1 MSQENVEIVRAVL
14 NALNRRDVEAV
25 LGFADSEIQWRPI
38 TSALSGEIYHGHAG
52 LQHWIEEIYR
62 DWEVFENAPEQFHDL
77 GDRVLVL
84 GTWHARGPKSGLQLD
99 GQPGAWLARLHHGR
113 IIRWDTFTNRAEA
126 LKVAGLS
133 EQAMSQENE
142 GRDSA

>member
-1 MSQENVEIVRAVL
+1 MSQENVEIVRGVL
-14 NALNRRDVEAV
+14 NALNRRDIEAI
-25 LGFADSEIQWRPI
+25 LGFADSQIQWRPI

-52 LQHWIEEIYR
+52 LQRWIKEIYR
-62 DWEVFENAPEQFHDL
+62 DWEVFENAPEQFYDL

-99 GQPGAWLARLHHGR
+99 AQPGAWLARLHHGR

-126 LKVAGLS
+126 LKAAGLS
-133 EQAMSQENE
+133 E
-142 GRDSA
+142 